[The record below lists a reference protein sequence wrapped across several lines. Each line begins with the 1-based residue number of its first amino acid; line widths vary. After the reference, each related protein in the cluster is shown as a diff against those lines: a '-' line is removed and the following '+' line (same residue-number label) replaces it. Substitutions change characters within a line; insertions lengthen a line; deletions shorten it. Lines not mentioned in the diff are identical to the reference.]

1 MSSIRLSITTIFVVR
16 AWPRRGLPSVLGV
29 AARLEGPA
37 PSSLEV
43 HLEVPEVSEVSE
55 VSEVPPRVLE
65 VTSGRSGAPARAG
78 PPASPGPDPTG
89 SARKRWRWSR
99 TSKYFGVFGK

>member
-1 MSSIRLSITTIFVVR
+1 MG
-16 AWPRRGLPSVLGV
+16 A

-43 HLEVPEVSEVSE
+43 HPEVSE

-65 VTSGRSGAPARAG
+65 ATSGRSGAPARAG
-78 PPASPGPDPTG
+78 PPASPGPGRTG
-89 SARKRWRWSR
+89 SARRRSRWSR
-99 TSKYFGVFGK
+99 TSKYFVVFGNS

>member
-1 MSSIRLSITTIFVVR
+1 M
-16 AWPRRGLPSVLGV
+16 V
-29 AARLEGPA
+29 AAANLKGPA

-43 HLEVPEVSEVSE
+43 HLEVPEVSE

-78 PPASPGPDPTG
+78 PPASPGPGRTG
-89 SARKRWRWSR
+89 SARRRSRWSR
-99 TSKYFGVFGK
+99 TSKYFVVFGNS

>member
-1 MSSIRLSITTIFVVR
+1 M
-16 AWPRRGLPSVLGV
+16 GV

-43 HLEVPEVSEVSE
+43 HPEVSE

-78 PPASPGPDPTG
+78 PPASPGPGRTG
-89 SARKRWRWSR
+89 SARRRSRTR
-99 TSKYFGVFGK
+99 TSKYFVVFVK